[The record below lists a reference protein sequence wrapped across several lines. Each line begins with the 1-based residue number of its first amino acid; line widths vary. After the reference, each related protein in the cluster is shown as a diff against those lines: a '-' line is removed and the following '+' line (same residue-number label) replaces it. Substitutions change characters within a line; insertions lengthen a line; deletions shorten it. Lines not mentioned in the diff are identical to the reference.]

1 MSIKL
6 FTSREFNR
14 DTSGAKRTASSYPVF
29 ITAGGKPA
37 HVLMTFEEYQ
47 RITMGPRSIVDMM
60 GMHANVDFDLPKA
73 GTLSRPVDLS

>member
-6 FTSREFNR
+6 FTSRVFNR
-14 DTSGAKRTASSYPVF
+14 DKSGAKRTASSDPVF

-37 HVLMTFEEYQ
+37 FVMMTFEEYQ
-47 RITMGPRSIVDMM
+47 RITMGPRSIVDML
-60 GMHANVDFDLPKA
+60 GMRADIEFDSPKA

>member
-6 FTSREFNR
+6 FTSRVFNQ
-14 DTSGAKRTASSYPVF
+14 DKSGAKRAVSGGPVS
-29 ITAGGKPA
+29 IIERGKPA

-47 RITMGPRSIVDMM
+47 RITMGRRSIVDIL
-60 GMHANVDFDLPKA
+60 GMHAKVDFDMPKA